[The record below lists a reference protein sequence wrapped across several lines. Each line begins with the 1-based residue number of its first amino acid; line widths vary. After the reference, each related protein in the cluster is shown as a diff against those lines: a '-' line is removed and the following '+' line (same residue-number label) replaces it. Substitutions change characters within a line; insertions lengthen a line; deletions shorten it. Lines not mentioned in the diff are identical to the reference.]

1 MNNLE
6 VALSISKHLK
16 IDIDYELV
24 DFHSTRPGHDL
35 RYALDDTLIKSMG
48 WESSKSTEKGLEQVT
63 KWYFENQEWLKF

>member
-6 VALSISKHLK
+6 VAQLISQYLGL
-16 IDIDYELV
+16 DIDYELV

-48 WESSKSTEKGLEQVT
+48 WKPNKSTHEGLEKVT
-63 KWYFENQEWLKF
+63 KWYSENQGWLKF